1 MPNGMDIVNDVPIS
15 DPFLCLDTD
24 LDDVSEVIRRNWA
37 CADEMSTGDLN
48 MWPEMNRPRS
58 RPGVDPLLSFGLIR
72 DSPQQLRDPN
82 TCKEIGSIV
91 SLLQEGDHLL
101 DDAPNYHHFINESL
115 PLHNGQ
121 SPLPS
126 SGIDNDSASNSQY
139 SRNAVAPSA
148 SSYSHYQGSH
158 FVESPSRGGGAI
170 GGDGRSGWEV
180 KEEQWHSGGEFRSR
194 AHNTKQ
200 ELLDLIATMTP
211 CEVEHLRASRCTS
224 SCLHRERHYPMAV
237 GVATKMPSTSATVG
251 ALSSRRGSE
260 PGSLMLSPRTTSSTA
275 STDLAMDTND
285 SDTDAEFGTSSRKG
299 PKTERR
305 TAHNLIEKKYRCS
318 INDRI
323 QCLKTMLSAED
334 AKMSKSATL
343 RKAIEHIS
351 ALRHENEILRREV
364 ERLHLLLRANRI
376 EEPSSSISLLPSAS
390 LTSTSISSQSSPDS
404 SECSPTSARP
414 KRSRTMV
421 DKSRVTMLAVMFALV
436 IWNPV
441 SLFIDSS
448 YAPAASVPASAFH
461 SSVPGRSLQ
470 QVEDAVPFD
479 IGEAES
485 IWWRD
490 SIVRPCF
497 VWSVNVFIIFCF
509 LTRVLVYGEPVADVK
524 SSSWTLFLNTKS
536 AADTYIQRGNYN
548 EATRQL
554 RECLRVLERP
564 LPTTGFDK
572 LVSVLWQVIRHLLNS
587 VWIGRWFARRKRS
600 PAKPVTVVCRSHA
613 YTALIYHQLHQLHL
627 IGAENTADGLT
638 GLNLALSAVNLA
650 ESAGC
655 SPHGLSHAHRA
666 DIYLNAALRVKITL
680 PAFTGVPLYL
690 YFMRRARR
698 HARCAEEGAL
708 EGIAWIFHPLARK
721 FLSSSQL
728 ATHLRDRY
736 SSHFPFVTTTLSM
749 RPLERLTAAF
759 KLELLTILLTELS
772 NPITSNNMG
781 FVDISHLL
789 LRICTA
795 VPQKSLRD
803 PSSASEVAF
812 NVEGDELCT

>member
-390 LTSTSISSQSSPDS
+390 LTSTSISSQSSPHVFLQNLK
-404 SECSPTSARP
+404 PQ
-414 KRSRTMV
+414 
-421 DKSRVTMLAVMFALV
+421 
-436 IWNPV
+436 
-441 SLFIDSS
+441 
-448 YAPAASVPASAFH
+448 
-461 SSVPGRSLQ
+461 GR
-470 QVEDAVPFD
+470 
-479 IGEAES
+479 
-485 IWWRD
+485 
-490 SIVRPCF
+490 
-497 VWSVNVFIIFCF
+497 
-509 LTRVLVYGEPVADVK
+509 
-524 SSSWTLFLNTKS
+524 
-536 AADTYIQRGNYN
+536 
-548 EATRQL
+548 
-554 RECLRVLERP
+554 
-564 LPTTGFDK
+564 
-572 LVSVLWQVIRHLLNS
+572 
-587 VWIGRWFARRKRS
+587 
-600 PAKPVTVVCRSHA
+600 
-613 YTALIYHQLHQLHL
+613 
-627 IGAENTADGLT
+627 
-638 GLNLALSAVNLA
+638 
-650 ESAGC
+650 
-655 SPHGLSHAHRA
+655 
-666 DIYLNAALRVKITL
+666 
-680 PAFTGVPLYL
+680 
-690 YFMRRARR
+690 
-698 HARCAEEGAL
+698 
-708 EGIAWIFHPLARK
+708 
-721 FLSSSQL
+721 
-728 ATHLRDRY
+728 
-736 SSHFPFVTTTLSM
+736 
-749 RPLERLTAAF
+749 
-759 KLELLTILLTELS
+759 
-772 NPITSNNMG
+772 
-781 FVDISHLL
+781 
-789 LRICTA
+789 
-795 VPQKSLRD
+795 
-803 PSSASEVAF
+803 
-812 NVEGDELCT
+812 